1 MDPSRVLLF
10 FSEWIKRP
18 CSVAAVAPSGKAL
31 SRLITRSISS
41 RTGPVL
47 ELGPGTGVFTTMLME
62 RGVRAENLTL
72 IEYGPRFA
80 SVLRQIIPGAQV
92 RQMDAT
98 ALAHL
103 PPLRSDGFGAVVC
116 GLGLLSMPENKV
128 RQIVGGAMKNLR
140 PDGAL
145 FLFTYS
151 SRCSV
156 PQPVLDQ
163 LGLRAFRVGRA
174 WMNLPP
180 ASVFEIRAAEGQK
193 A

>member
-1 MDPSRVLLF
+1 MASSRALLF

-18 CSVAAVAPSGKAL
+18 CSVAAVIPSGRAL

-41 RTGPVL
+41 KTGPIL
-47 ELGPGTGVFTTMLME
+47 ELGPGTGVFTNMLME

-72 IEYGPRFA
+72 IEYGSRFA
-80 SVLRQIIPGAQV
+80 NALRQSIPQAQV

-98 ALAHL
+98 TLAHL
-103 PPLRSDGFGAVVC
+103 PPLRADGFGAVVC

-128 RQIVGGAMKNLR
+128 RQILGGAMKNLR
-140 PDGAL
+140 PEGSL
-145 FLFTYS
+145 YLFTYA

-156 PQPVLDQ
+156 PQVVLDQ
-163 LGLRAFRVGRA
+163 LGLRARRVGRA

-180 ASVFEIRAAEGQK
+180 ASVFEIRAAEDVK